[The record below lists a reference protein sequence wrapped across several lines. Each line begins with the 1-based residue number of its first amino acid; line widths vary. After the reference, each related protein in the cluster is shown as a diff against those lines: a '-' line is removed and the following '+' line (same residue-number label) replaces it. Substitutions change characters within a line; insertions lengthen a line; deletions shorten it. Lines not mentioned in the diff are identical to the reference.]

1 VHKLALD
8 DRRERLLGRCLR
20 RQAEAIPERDFLVA
34 GETHYSYGRV
44 NELANAM
51 ASGFASLGVERG
63 DTVAVMMESC
73 PDYVW
78 ATLGLNKLGAI
89 WVPTNTDYKG
99 QWLRESLEDS
109 RAKVLVVDEALLPR
123 IAEAGGK
130 LPFQHVV
137 VRGNPGA
144 SPLAAPA
151 LAAPGWRRSPT
162 KRWADHRG
170 RWRHPRRPHLRGFLA
185 PARHCPCRHG
195 RP

>member
-1 VHKLALD
+1 MHKLALD
-8 DRRERLLGRCLR
+8 DRRDRLLGRCLR
-20 RQAEAIPERDFLVA
+20 RQAEAIPDRDFLVA

-63 DTVAVMMESC
+63 DAVAVMMESC

-78 ATLGLNKLGAI
+78 ATLGLNKFGAS

-99 QWLRESLEDS
+99 RWLRESLEDS

-123 IAEAGGK
+123 VVEAGGK

-137 VRGNPGA
+137 VRGNPKA

-151 LAAPGWRRSPT
+151 LALSELER
-162 KRWADHRG
+162 
-170 RWRHPRRPHLRGFLA
+170 A
-185 PARHCPCRHG
+185 PAKEPDDSALRSR
-195 RP
+195 